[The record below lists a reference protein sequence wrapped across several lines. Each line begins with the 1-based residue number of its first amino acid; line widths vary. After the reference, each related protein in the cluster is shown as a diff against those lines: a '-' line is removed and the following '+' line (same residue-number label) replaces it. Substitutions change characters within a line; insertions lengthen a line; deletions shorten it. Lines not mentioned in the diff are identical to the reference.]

1 MSSTSR
7 AWVVATSVGVVE
19 SLKVQGV
26 CRWNYLLR
34 SVQQHLLKN
43 QAGFVSQANNL
54 SSSSASAM
62 ASKRIQAP
70 QDRTI

>member
-26 CRWNYLLR
+26 CKWNYLLR
-34 SVQQHLLKN
+34 SVQQHLKN
-43 QAGFVSQANNL
+43 QSGFVSQANNL

-62 ASKRIQAP
+62 ASKIIQAP